1 MQDTLTNNLLEQH
14 LGKVADTFTVDDI
27 IKYMNEND
35 IKLLNFRYIG
45 EDGKL
50 KTLNFAPCNEE
61 HLRDILLFGERV
73 DGSSLFSHINHAS
86 SDLYVIPRFR
96 TAFVNPFTE
105 KPTLDIMCSF
115 FTPEGI
121 PLESA
126 PENILKKAYNV
137 FKEKTGLEFKT
148 LGELEYYIQ
157 SPNEDIYPD
166 NDQKGYHSSSPF
178 SKWGHIRQEVMDLLS
193 MCGGKVKYGH
203 SEVGSFTTDEYLY
216 EQHEIE
222 FLAEEPE
229 KAIEHLILAKWM
241 LREICYREGVTVS
254 WAPKISEGK
263 AGSGLHFHML
273 MEKAG
278 QNIML
283 KNKELSDEAKKI
295 IAGILDLADALTAFG
310 NTVPTSYLRLVPGQE
325 APTYVCWGYRN
336 RSALVRVPLGWT
348 ENAEQ
353 MIKIANP
360 LDKTSIEHTGSCK
373 QTVEF
378 RVPDGS
384 ANLYLLMAGLI
395 TAATHG
401 FQMENAL
408 EFAESTYA
416 YTNIFSEEFE
426 KQLKKLEQL
435 PASCF
440 ESAKR
445 LKKKRAFF
453 EKDGVFPANLIVS
466 TCEKLKSFK
475 DKDLSEKLVGKDAK
489 IKKLVDTH
497 MHCM

>member
-1 MQDTLTNNLLEQH
+1 MQSTLTNNLLEQY
-14 LGKVADTFTVDDI
+14 LGKSAETFTVNDI
-27 IKYMNEND
+27 VKYMMDND

-50 KTLNFAPCNEE
+50 KTLNFAPYNEQ
-61 HLRDILLFGERV
+61 HLRDILTFGERV

-86 SDLYVIPRFR
+86 SDLYVIPRYR
-96 TAFVNPFTE
+96 TAFTNPFTE
-105 KPTLDIMCSF
+105 MPTLDIMCSF
-115 FTPEGI
+115 FTPEGL

-126 PENILKKAYNV
+126 PENILKKAYNI
-137 FKEKTGLEFKT
+137 FKEKTGFEFKA

-157 SPNEDIYPD
+157 SPNPEVYPD
-166 NDQKGYHSSSPF
+166 NDQRGYHSSSPF
-178 SKWGHIRQEVMDLLS
+178 SKWGHVRQEVLDLLS
-193 MCGGKVKYGH
+193 MCGAKVKYGH
-203 SEVGSFTTDEYLY
+203 SEVGSFTTEEYLY

-222 FLAEEPE
+222 FLPEEPE
-229 KAIEHLILAKWM
+229 KAIEHLILAKWF

-273 MEKAG
+273 LEKEG

-283 KNKELSDEAKKI
+283 ENNELSDDAKKI

-325 APTYVCWGYRN
+325 APTYICWGYRN

-348 ENAEQ
+348 ENAEK

-360 LDKTSIEHTGSCK
+360 QDITTIDNIGKCK

-384 ANLYLLMAGLI
+384 ADLYLLMAGLI

-401 FQMENAL
+401 LNMDNAL
-408 EFAESTYA
+408 DIAEKTYA
-416 YTNIFSEEFE
+416 YTNIFSDEF
-426 KQLKKLEQL
+426 KSKLEEL
-435 PASCF
+435 PANCF
-440 ESAKR
+440 ESAIRLEKKR
-445 LKKKRAFF
+445 LFF
-453 EKDGVFPANLIVS
+453 EKDNIFPADLIEN
-466 TCEKLKSFK
+466 TCKRLKDFE
-475 DKDLSEKLVGKDAK
+475 DKNLSEKLLGNDKE
-489 IKKLVDTH
+489 IKKLVDKH